1 MGCWNG
7 TCGITQMPIRAGERV
22 ALIFLL
28 ENKYADHGGSGFC
41 YSNNQY
47 SPITMPIFGEY
58 NDYGA
63 IEEISRRNKKVVF
76 DHLME
81 LIDNKQLIIKDDGD
95 GDGDDNKEKPK
106 DYEELFDIIHDNGLQ
121 SEDGDTV
128 GFMLIHE
135 DVYKAL
141 VEDMRDRAVY
151 GQYWNYGKKLKV
163 AAEEYLKKAD
173 EINKQTKELKNKFLK
188 LKEQDITLFKDI
200 SMFDI
205 FNIQD
210 DYDNPFIAQ
219 FSGGR
224 NSIIKYYIR
233 ILRETKSKA
242 LMETLIDFSLFC
254 NAMEFGRKMW
264 TPQCG
269 AGSQCQDYGIHQTIA
284 KCINNQIEKVKNN
297 HKRDN
302 NDYTSEQLEDC
313 IREDLF

>member
-76 DHLME
+76 DHLIE
-81 LIDNKQLIIKDDGD
+81 LIDNKQLIIKGDD
-95 GDGDDNKEKPK
+95 DDNKEKPK

-121 SEDGDTV
+121 SEDGGTV

-141 VEDMRDRAVY
+141 VEDMR
-151 GQYWNYGKKLKV
+151 GSFCIWTIL
-163 AAEEYLKKAD
+163 
-173 EINKQTKELKNKFLK
+173 EL
-188 LKEQDITLFKDI
+188 
-200 SMFDI
+200 
-205 FNIQD
+205 
-210 DYDNPFIAQ
+210 
-219 FSGGR
+219 R
-224 NSIIKYYIR
+224 
-233 ILRETKSKA
+233 
-242 LMETLIDFSLFC
+242 
-254 NAMEFGRKMW
+254 
-264 TPQCG
+264 
-269 AGSQCQDYGIHQTIA
+269 
-284 KCINNQIEKVKNN
+284 
-297 HKRDN
+297 
-302 NDYTSEQLEDC
+302 
-313 IREDLF
+313 